1 MNFSIEKMSWIKK
14 KKFKNEREEMIKKE
28 SLHINDLVDY
38 NQFLDLYSKYGNGLK
53 EDEFADVFLDLLKTD
68 YYSLKKN
75 RCKILKKEVVD
86 EKEIE
91 LLKLR
96 VIKELGLS
104 KGRERSYQ
112 ELVDIYNYIP
122 SKFQLVMFAEKVL
135 DVSSHSLSCTKCNET
150 KNATIFN
157 KTDDEY
163 FDNSIDD
170 KELKKIV
177 NKVVKRKKGI
187 SDLKD
192 EIAEDRN
199 LHIGDEVGRE
209 EFFDLYKIYGK
220 DFSEYDFAR
229 TVLGMTEGKARSL
242 INDKIKK
249 AQIWNE
255 ETVSLDYLLKIR
267 EETIKQEKLY
277 INQSIS
283 YEKFKEIYRKHAR
296 ILSEIDFAEE
306 ILDIAKQNYK
316 RLKREESESFILN
329 DIKIPENFYQE
340 AKQCIKQNENVYRG
354 KAITYEEFLTLY
366 EKYGFVT
373 NDVEFAK
380 QALEIDG
387 TQFRLLKNGECKTN
401 RILRSEEN
409 DLPEE
414 LLKRAVRKLRDVV
427 IREKKLHIEDPM
439 TGKQFLEIYEK
450 YGFGMSQKD
459 FAREVLDIKPHRL
472 DNILRDENQRTII
485 LTNEKVRKDEIKALR
500 KSLFNNSGY
509 CTEDRI
515 TYEEFS
521 KLYKLYGGKLSEK
534 QFAEKIL
541 FIGNDRL
548 IFIRNNPGEDTE
560 IFCRVK
566 FSDAYLANLKAKLVR
581 ENLLYQRQ
589 GIIPTF
595 FEKLYKKAHTIL
607 SRPDFAKQVLEIN
620 RQNYY
625 TSIEKN
631 YNETCEILSVSGTK
645 ENKNKFLEWQNKTIS
660 EMLQEGYGYE
670 EIAENTNLNTG
681 DLIGKVETLYESE
694 LDKSEVSYKYLYE
707 SLKNDKPI
715 DKSRIEELELGP
727 EEMKKIK
734 DQAQEE
740 KNLRK
745 IEEKCADIV
754 DEVKDTPSGIKTL
767 RNYISLC
774 KRIYEKEPKRMSKE
788 TLSCLQDCLEF
799 LDDDM
804 ENSVFFIK
812 VCIKQM
818 EYARANELIT
828 FYMQSEKISVEEKST
843 LRQMRAS
850 VREAEKRKQEVN
862 SRQSL
867 KTDRLRTMYNY

>member
-1 MNFSIEKMSWIKK
+1 
-14 KKFKNEREEMIKKE
+14 
-28 SLHINDLVDY
+28 
-38 NQFLDLYSKYGNGLK
+38 
-53 EDEFADVFLDLLKTD
+53 
-68 YYSLKKN
+68 
-75 RCKILKKEVVD
+75 
-86 EKEIE
+86 
-91 LLKLR
+91 
-96 VIKELGLS
+96 
-104 KGRERSYQ
+104 
-112 ELVDIYNYIP
+112 
-122 SKFQLVMFAEKVL
+122 
-135 DVSSHSLSCTKCNET
+135 
-150 KNATIFN
+150 
-157 KTDDEY
+157 
-163 FDNSIDD
+163 
-170 KELKKIV
+170 
-177 NKVVKRKKGI
+177 
-187 SDLKD
+187 
-192 EIAEDRN
+192 
-199 LHIGDEVGRE
+199 
-209 EFFDLYKIYGK
+209 
-220 DFSEYDFAR
+220 
-229 TVLGMTEGKARSL
+229 MTEGKARSL

-267 EETIKQEKLY
+267 EETIKQEKIY

-340 AKQCIKQNENVYRG
+340 AKQSIKQNENVYRG

-595 FEKLYKKAHTIL
+595 FEKLYKRAHTIL

-625 TSIEKN
+625 KSIEKN

-734 DQAQEE
+734 D
-740 KNLRK
+740 
-745 IEEKCADIV
+745 
-754 DEVKDTPSGIKTL
+754 
-767 RNYISLC
+767 
-774 KRIYEKEPKRMSKE
+774 
-788 TLSCLQDCLEF
+788 
-799 LDDDM
+799 
-804 ENSVFFIK
+804 
-812 VCIKQM
+812 
-818 EYARANELIT
+818 
-828 FYMQSEKISVEEKST
+828 
-843 LRQMRAS
+843 
-850 VREAEKRKQEVN
+850 
-862 SRQSL
+862 
-867 KTDRLRTMYNY
+867 